1 MKSTYRVRNKTWGVD
16 EGRARFSQSV
26 PAFIES
32 MLEAALEE
40 LSTTGI
46 ANALAFSRLQKSAG

>member
-1 MKSTYRVRNKTWGVD
+1 MD
-16 EGRARFSQSV
+16 EGHTRFSQSV

-40 LSTTGI
+40 LSTAGI